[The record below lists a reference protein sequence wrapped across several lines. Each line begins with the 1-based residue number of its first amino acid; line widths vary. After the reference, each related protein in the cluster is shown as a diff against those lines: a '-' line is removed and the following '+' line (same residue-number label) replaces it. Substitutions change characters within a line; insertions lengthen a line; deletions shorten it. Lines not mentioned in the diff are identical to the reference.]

1 MVGCVFFS
9 WWYGGWVIFWGRN
22 VVGWFSFLGEG
33 DWWSGGLEGD
43 GLVVG
48 WFWGEVDGSGGSSRC
63 LAT

>member
-1 MVGCVFFS
+1 M
-9 WWYGGWVIFWGRN
+9 
-22 VVGWFSFLGEG
+22 VGWFSGGGMWWGGLGG